1 MHAGHSS
8 FLLSAHFA
16 PLLHAGR
23 PFRVQRSKSAPTPCC
38 PSSVTGLFYSMLS
51 PAACPRFG
59 PAQRYSPLGW
69 GGVHCCSPSATQRS
83 GRVSRPPTGPH
94 AWLSGYYALWYLQY
108 QGRDQSLPVPAKDA
122 SKHGRHLPQHASVA
136 TGQLASAQ
144 SVLPRRPTARPNS
157 ASLLEFN
164 GMAAAQL
171 PLRQAS
177 LPRLPLPLPPS
188 PLTACACKCS
198 SRRRFC
204 CCNGGAAERGLPG
217 DRAAAASKQ
226 GGK

>member
-1 MHAGHSS
+1 MLPLHFAASGHCSCDRMHAGHSNS
-8 FLLSAHFA
+8 MLSAHFA

-38 PSSVTGLFYSMLS
+38 PSSVTGLFYSMLP

-136 TGQLASAQ
+136 AGKLASAQ
-144 SVLPRRPTARPNS
+144 SLLSTGPQPGRTPPRRCSSMAVATA
-157 ASLLEFN
+157 E
-164 GMAAAQL
+164 L

-177 LPRLPLPLPPS
+177 LPRLPLPLPP
-188 PLTACACKCS
+188 L
-198 SRRRFC
+198 R
-204 CCNGGAAERGLPG
+204 
-217 DRAAAASKQ
+217 
-226 GGK
+226 